1 MISIT
6 QEKIMSNWKGT
17 EPLVSIRCITYNQAQ
32 YISNA
37 LDGFLMQETSF
48 PFEIIVHDDASTDN
62 TAYII
67 AQYEKKFP
75 EIVKPIY
82 EKENQYS
89 KKDNTLNSIILPKLT
104 GKYTAYCEG
113 DDFWT
118 DKKKLQMQVDFLENN
133 PDYGFCCTDVDIYYD
148 YKKRYERSITK
159 RQKNHLDFQNGIKSS
174 GYLLNLTWLFR
185 TDLYKKIINENT
197 TFFCDSALQLFY
209 EFCLRTKCKYINSV
223 TGVYRR
229 NTNGVSF
236 FSKEQDRKKYEY
248 FKSCFLLILQYL
260 PKFNCSEE
268 MESEIYIKNIE
279 YVLKPAIKYEDE
291 EIIQL
296 FLTFTNNRKG
306 MFLCELYDI
315 INQKEKQIKR
325 TLSYRLGNLLLWPIK
340 KIGCKR
346 T

>member
-236 FSKEQDRKKYEY
+236 FSKEHDRKKY
-248 FKSCFLLILQYL
+248 
-260 PKFNCSEE
+260 
-268 MESEIYIKNIE
+268 
-279 YVLKPAIKYEDE
+279 
-291 EIIQL
+291 
-296 FLTFTNNRKG
+296 
-306 MFLCELYDI
+306 
-315 INQKEKQIKR
+315 
-325 TLSYRLGNLLLWPIK
+325 
-340 KIGCKR
+340 
-346 T
+346 